1 MMRKIYWDQ
10 NNLKFHI
17 IVWLSFIIYETVIL
31 GLFTGSFSYPADYV
45 IHYAHNIALFYF
57 HAHVVLY
64 STLGRRLIAIWI
76 IPFLVVLEIIVYL
89 LVLFAIDSVAAK
101 FPLIFGM
108 DEVIINK
115 LYLIQYIWRALYFIG
130 FATGYYFLIT
140 FLKERAR
147 ATALERQQFNQI
159 IEQQKI
165 EKELTKA
172 QNAYL
177 RAQINPHFLFNTL
190 NFIYNK
196 TRKTSPI
203 AADAI
208 LTLSA
213 MMRYA
218 VETSEDKGYIFIEEE
233 IEQIHN
239 LIHLHK
245 LRQNQQVYFEIQ
257 AEHDVR
263 KLSIIPLIL
272 ITLVENIFK
281 HGNLSLQNHI
291 ASIKIYIHEAALH
304 IETDNLINAI
314 HNASGL
320 SKGLEN
326 IEKRLYHTYHED
338 ASFQYATTSNNH
350 FKTYIKIKLERLN
363 GSISPLKIS
372 EGIGK

>member
-1 MMRKIYWDQ
+1 MKTLYREQ
-10 NNLKFHI
+10 SNLKFHV
-17 IVWLSFIIYETVIL
+17 IVWLTFIIYETVIL
-31 GLFTGSFSYPADYV
+31 GLFTGSFSYLGDYV
-45 IHYAHNIALFYF
+45 IHYVHSIALFYF

-64 STLGRRLIAIWI
+64 WTLGRRFIAVWA
-76 IPFLVVLEIIVYL
+76 IPFLVILEIVLYL
-89 LVLFAIDSVAAK
+89 LVLFVIDSIAAK

-108 DEVIINK
+108 EEIVINK
-115 LYLIQYIWRALYFIG
+115 PYILQYIWRALYFIG

-147 ATALERQQFNQI
+147 ASALEKQQLNQI
-159 IEQQKI
+159 IEQQKM
-165 EKELTKA
+165 EKELSKA

-196 TRKTSPI
+196 TRKTAPV

-218 VETSEDKGYIFIEEE
+218 VETSEEKGLIFIGEEV
-233 IEQIHN
+233 EQVHN

-245 LRQNQQVYFEIQ
+245 LRQNQQIYFKVQVE
-257 AEHDVR
+257 DNTL
-263 KLSIIPLIL
+263 KLNIIPLIL
-272 ITLVENIFK
+272 ITLAENIFK
-281 HGNLSLQNHI
+281 HGNLSLANHP
-291 ASIKIYIHEAALH
+291 AFIKIYVAKNILNV
-304 IETDNLINAI
+304 ETDNLINAI

-320 SKGLEN
+320 NKGLEN
-326 IEKRLYHTYHED
+326 IEKRLYNTYLNA
-338 ASFQYATTSNNH
+338 ASFHYTTTPHSH
-350 FKTYIKIKLERLN
+350 FSTHVKIKLEALN
-363 GSISPLKIS
+363 VFGLSVGVF